1 MLADVQTDWNG
12 ITATYEV
19 GLHENN
25 CVFENNYDSNGTGRA
40 PPDATPVYHR
50 SDYSLP
56 VAHDNDIND
65 GLNSYYYGF
74 SNPAFECLETSP
86 ENDITGESWWVSDL
100 NKPEAAI
107 RDESLMD
114 FKPEAWELSKRDLQT
129 MFTDY
134 FYDENDGRLEIAAAQ
149 ARTVAADRVLSFEDD
164 GFTPQIKGNPESNT
178 YWTDFY
184 GQLRNEQWTEH
195 KLDQVTYA
203 YEVNEWL
210 MDPQDNNCEHENE
223 NTVREPKLIMAT
235 DRLGRVTHMASVVM
249 VIKSLQGRPCS
260 NCCVS
265 FWTLEDLTRC
275 APDI

>member
-1 MLADVQTDWNG
+1 
-12 ITATYEV
+12 
-19 GLHENN
+19 
-25 CVFENNYDSNGTGRA
+25 
-40 PPDATPVYHR
+40 
-50 SDYSLP
+50 
-56 VAHDNDIND
+56 
-65 GLNSYYYGF
+65 
-74 SNPAFECLETSP
+74 
-86 ENDITGESWWVSDL
+86 
-100 NKPEAAI
+100 
-107 RDESLMD
+107 
-114 FKPEAWELSKRDLQT
+114 